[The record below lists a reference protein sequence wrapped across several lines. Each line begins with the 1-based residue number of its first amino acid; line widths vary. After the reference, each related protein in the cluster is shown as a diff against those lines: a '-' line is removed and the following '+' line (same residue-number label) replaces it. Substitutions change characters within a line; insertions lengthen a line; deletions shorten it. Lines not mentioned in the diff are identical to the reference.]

1 MKIVVDIFIRV
12 CYISIVRTTKRRA
25 IAMKRRHARKAMK
38 VVRNTMITMMLVVA
52 FWACSWY
59 ETHYTR
65 EAIVTQV
72 SNDVVIVV
80 DGCNYVWQFN
90 KEGLKVN
97 DKVKLTM
104 NTMNTDTNVLDDTIE
119 DVIVIK

>member
-1 MKIVVDIFIRV
+1 MV
-12 CYISIVRTTKRRA
+12 
-25 IAMKRRHARKAMK
+25 AMKRRAEKIKR
-38 VVRNTMITMMLVVA
+38 VVISIIVTTMFVVLFLV
-52 FWACSWY
+52 CSWY

-65 EAIVTQV
+65 EAKVTQV
-72 SNDVVIVV
+72 SNNVVTVV